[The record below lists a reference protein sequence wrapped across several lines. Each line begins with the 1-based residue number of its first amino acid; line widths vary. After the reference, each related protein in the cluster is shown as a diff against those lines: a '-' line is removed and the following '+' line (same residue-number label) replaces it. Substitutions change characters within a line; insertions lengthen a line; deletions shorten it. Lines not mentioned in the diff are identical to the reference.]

1 MLTQG
6 SVERSCPVAGCG
18 FSGDLVTVYAHAVDR
33 ADNDAQHGTV
43 ADDPAQY
50 LGAEP
55 QAVDFW

>member
-1 MLTQG
+1 M
-6 SVERSCPVAGCG
+6 
-18 FSGDLVTVYAHAVDR
+18 YAHAVDR